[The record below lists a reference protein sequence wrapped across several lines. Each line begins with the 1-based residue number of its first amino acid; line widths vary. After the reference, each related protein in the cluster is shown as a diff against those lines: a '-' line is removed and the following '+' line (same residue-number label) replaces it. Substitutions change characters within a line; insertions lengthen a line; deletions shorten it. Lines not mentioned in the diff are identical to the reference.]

1 MPRWSPRRRARLGAA
16 RHRTAPLPALGDRM
30 HAKRLSASGWAALQL
45 LAAACPALAQ
55 SAGAP
60 DPWTLLG
67 EVRRRLASEGA
78 IATDFV
84 QTYTPNGFTSGEKE
98 SGQLALA
105 VPDCL
110 RWDYEE
116 PFPEGF
122 PALRRN
128 HLPVDTG
135 RTDGRRIQVE
145 ARQQAGLDLFLLPVA
160 ALQTL
165 SRDGRAERRA
175 DRGGARPEVVDARA
189 QAGPSG
195 ARRRDVAAALA
206 GLQRPRG
213 KPLAIRLLRLPYAR
227 RPRRFHAAPRGR
239 LAGRATAPYI
249 IRAPFKATSETAA

>member
-1 MPRWSPRRRARLGAA
+1 
-16 RHRTAPLPALGDRM
+16 M

-116 PFPEGF
+116 PFPKGF
-122 PALRRN
+122 LLCGEIAYQWTPGE
-128 HLPVDTG
+128 PT
-135 RTDGRRIQVE
+135 GRRIQVE

-160 ALQTL
+160 ALQERYLATVEPKGERIEVELVPKSSTL
-165 SRDGRAERRA
+165 GLKQARLALDAATLRPRWLAYSDLEGNRSRFDFSAYRTLA
-175 DRGGARPEVVDARA
+175 DRDAFTPPPEVDW
-189 QAGPSG
+189 
-195 ARRRDVAAALA
+195 RDE
-206 GLQRPRG
+206 RP
-213 KPLAIRLLRLPYAR
+213 PHI
-227 RPRRFHAAPRGR
+227 
-239 LAGRATAPYI
+239 
-249 IRAPFKATSETAA
+249 